1 MQQYNKRIR
10 KQCSWWLLAG
20 LWTALGAQ
28 AQVQL
33 PEEMSLEIYGSA
45 HADFIYDFQTN
56 DPDWFDVNRPSKLPS
71 FPGEF
76 GRDGHF
82 YASVRPTRL
91 GLHVTTPTDC
101 GKLYTAV
108 EFDWFGVGDEAGQ
121 TQTRLRLAYGQLGKF
136 GAGQLWSPF
145 MDLDVVPNTLDY
157 WGPNGVLF
165 FRNVQAFWQPLQG
178 DRELVIAL
186 ERPGATGDEG
196 IFADR
201 SDIPDVELR
210 FPRPDLSAAYRHKTD
225 WGYLRV
231 AAIARYFKYDDLDRD
246 DDLDLSGSDTGWGIS
261 LSSNVKPDDRNVLR
275 LQAVRG
281 AGVESYFN
289 DAPVDI
295 APKLNF
301 RDARRPVIGKVLP
314 VWGAT
319 VYLDHKW
326 HQKWSSSIGYSYLKM
341 DNTNGQAP
349 DAFSKGR
356 YATANLR
363 YYPTSQVMGGV
374 ELQWGKRNNFSDGF
388 ESEDV
393 RLQFSFSYSFSYTL
407 RDQSSWK

>member
-1 MQQYNKRIR
+1 MQQYNNCLR
-10 KQCSWWLLAG
+10 KQRPLWVLVG
-20 LWTALGAQ
+20 LWAALSAQ
-28 AQVQL
+28 AQSQL
-33 PEEMSLEIYGSA
+33 PEERSLEIYGSA

-71 FPGEF
+71 FPDEF

-91 GLHVTTPTDC
+91 GIHANTPTDC

-108 EFDWFGVGDEAGQ
+108 EFDWFGVGGEAGQ
-121 TQTRLRLAYGQLGKF
+121 TQPRLRLAYGQLGKF
-136 GAGQLWSPF
+136 GAGQLWSTF

-165 FRNVQAFWQPLQG
+165 FRNVQAFWHPLQG
-178 DRELVIAL
+178 DRELIIAL

-201 SDIPDVELR
+201 SDIPGVELR

-225 WGYLRV
+225 WGYVRLAGIV
-231 AAIARYFKYDDLDRD
+231 RYFKYDDLDRD
-246 DDLDLSGSDTGWGIS
+246 DDIDLSGDDTGWGIS
-261 LSSNVKPDDRNVLR
+261 FSSNVKPNDHNVLR
-275 LQAVRG
+275 LQVAGG

-295 APKLNF
+295 GPELNF
-301 RDARRPVIGKVLP
+301 RDPRRPVIGKVLP
-314 VWGAT
+314 VVGAT
-319 VYLDHKW
+319 IYLEHKW
-326 HQKWSSSIGYSYLKM
+326 NQRWTSSIGYSYLKM
-341 DNTNGQAP
+341 DNTDGQEA
-349 DAFSKGR
+349 DAFRKGR

-363 YYPTSQVMGGV
+363 YNPTSQVMGGA
-374 ELQWGKRNNFSDGF
+374 ELQWGKRNNFFDGF
-388 ESEDV
+388 NSEDV

-407 RDQSSWK
+407 KGHP